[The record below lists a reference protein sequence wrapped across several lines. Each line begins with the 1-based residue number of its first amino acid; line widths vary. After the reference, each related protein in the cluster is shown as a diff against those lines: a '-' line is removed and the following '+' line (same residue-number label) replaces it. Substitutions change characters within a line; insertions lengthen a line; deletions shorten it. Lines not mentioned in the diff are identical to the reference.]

1 MGAIHHPNRRNSMA
15 TFNLIKA
22 FQDFWYAEVTGS
34 VVTDLPQ
41 KFRPNTL
48 EGEAIV
54 SATILPRQPGRVR
67 FQGTWWPA
75 RCEQELTLL
84 AGEVVYVVGR
94 ENITLLVQPI
104 RWLEADLAQSVLPAT
119 PVLPLLNL
127 SA

>member
-1 MGAIHHPNRRNSMA
+1 MA

-22 FQDFWYAEVTGS
+22 FQAFWYAEAKGNVMTS
-34 VVTDLPQ
+34 LPHR
-41 KFRPNTL
+41 FNPNAL

-54 SATILPRQPGRVR
+54 SATIYPGQPGRVR

-75 RCEQELTLL
+75 QCEQDLTLL
-84 AGEVVYVVGR
+84 PGDVVYVVGR

-104 RWLEADLAQSVLPAT
+104 RWLETDLSEPCLSAKPA
-119 PVLPLLNL
+119 LPLLNL

>member
-1 MGAIHHPNRRNSMA
+1 MA

-22 FQDFWYAEVTGS
+22 FQDFWYAEVEGS

-41 KFRPNTL
+41 KFRPNAL

-54 SATILPRQPGRVR
+54 SEKILPGQPGRVR

-75 RCEQELTLL
+75 RCEQDLTLL

-104 RWLEADLAQSVLPAT
+104 RWLEADLAQSALPAT